1 VNGSRALRI
10 SAAAFD
16 GESTPQVRLLDAR
29 VSGLDE
35 SGLALTARALSGAT
49 GTRCVSRSYCF
60 PLALV
65 AWHAAPVGI
74 DIERITPFDNAF
86 AESIRT
92 PTERATVTP
101 AEDEDR
107 HVCSLWSSKE
117 ALAKALGNAL
127 QYDPRRLESP
137 IAWPNG
143 RSDPWRATTLAAAP
157 GYVAW
162 LCWRRCD

>member
-1 VNGSRALRI
+1 VNGWRVLSISGAAL
-10 SAAAFD
+10 D

-35 SGLALTARALSGAT
+35 SGLAVTAQALSRT
-49 GTRCVSRSYCF
+49 VGTRCASRSYRF

-74 DIERITPFDNAF
+74 DIERITPWDDAF

-92 PTERATVTP
+92 PTERAAGCSTQ
-101 AEDEDR
+101 DGDR
-107 HVCSLWSSKE
+107 HLSSLWSSKE
-117 ALAKALGNAL
+117 ALAKALGDAR

-137 IAWPNG
+137 MVWPNG

>member
-1 VNGSRALRI
+1 VNGSRVL
-10 SAAAFD
+10 SVAAAFD

-35 SGLALTARALSGAT
+35 SGLAVTAQALSRIE
-49 GTRCVSRSYCF
+49 GTRCVSRSYRF

-65 AWHAAPVGI
+65 AWHAAAVGI
-74 DIERITPFDNAF
+74 DIERIAPWDDAF

-92 PTERATVTP
+92 PTERATGWPTQHG
-101 AEDEDR
+101 DR
-107 HVCSLWSSKE
+107 HLSSLWSSKE
-117 ALAKALGNAL
+117 ALAKALGDAL

-137 IAWPNG
+137 MVWPNG
-143 RSDPWRATTLAAAP
+143 RCDPWRATTLAAAP